1 MSITDAKSFAI
12 AAHGSQRYGK
22 YPYSKHLQDVHTVL
36 GRFGVRSTAVREAAW
51 LHDVLEDTKIPA
63 SRLLENFGPHVTAIV
78 QAVTDGPGVNR
89 KERHILTYHRIRQL
103 GIDAIVLKVA
113 DRIANTEHSIANES
127 PQLKMY
133 RREFAEFSTALFA
146 SGECDAMWD
155 YLRKISTE

>member
-12 AAHGSQRYGK
+12 AAHDNQKYGK
-22 YPYSKHLQDVHTVL
+22 HPYSKHLLDVVSVL
-36 GRFGVRSTAVREAAW
+36 TRFHVWSTPVLEAAW
-51 LHDVLEDTKIPA
+51 LHDVLEDTHMPYVAI
-63 SRLLENFGPHVTAIV
+63 RDHFGPEVAAIV
-78 QAVTDGPGVNR
+78 NAVTDGPGANR
-89 KERHILTYHRIRQL
+89 KERHIAMYHKIRRH
-103 GIDAIVLKVA
+103 GVNAVLVKLA

-155 YLRKISTE
+155 YPRKISTE